1 MKFWRITENSEIL
14 RLFSASRIYNP
25 NEAPVADTSPADLED
40 RKIDLYLQKVYGK
53 GRNDFDVSYSKLMSN
68 LHIADKNGM
77 LTLAG
82 LLYFGSHPQQF
93 KPAFNIK
100 AVAFYGNLDG
110 NNRNH
115 LTTPTFV
122 LVCIQRI
129 IQNVFIIKITEEC
142 QFIYFF
148 FNKKSPLCKFVE
160 NGRNTKFKA
169 DGIRKLFL

>member
-1 MKFWRITENSEIL
+1 M
-14 RLFSASRIYNP
+14 
-25 NEAPVADTSPADLED
+25 ADTSPADLED

-53 GRNDFDVSYSKLMSN
+53 GRNDFDVPYSKLMSN

-115 LTTPTFV
+115 LTTPTIFCSG
-122 LVCIQRI
+122 LYSAHY
-129 IQNVFIIKITEEC
+129 TE
-142 QFIYFF
+142 Y
-148 FNKKSPLCKFVE
+148 LYCKD
-160 NGRNTKFKA
+160 NGRA
-169 DGIRKLFL
+169 PIYLFLL